1 MNAKHIYIIRHGETD
16 FNKKGY
22 VQGSSIDSNLNELGV
37 LQAEAFFKKYN
48 KVVFDKIYTSDLKR
62 THQTVLPFTS
72 SGVPMESHQG
82 LNEISWGE
90 KEGRKLTEQDDK
102 NHMKLLYEWQSGN
115 YDYKLE
121 DAESPNDVVKR
132 QKKVMKRILSKEG
145 ENNILICTHGRAM
158 KILVSHLMD
167 EPLSKMDQYEHSN
180 LALYHLVYKNGLF
193 RIVQANDIRHLDKI
207 QTKVHV
213 S

>member
-1 MNAKHIYIIRHGETD
+1 MNTKHIYIIRHGETD

-22 VQGSSIDSNLNELGV
+22 VQGSSINSNLNDLGK
-37 LQAEAFFKKYN
+37 LQAEAFYKKYQHIA
-48 KVVFDKIYTSDLKR
+48 FDKIYTSSLKR
-62 THQTVLPFTS
+62 THQTVSPFTNQ
-72 SGVPMESHQG
+72 GVPMETHQG

-102 NHMKLLYEWQSGN
+102 NHFNLLFEWQSGN
-115 YDYKLE
+115 YNFKL
-121 DAESPNDVVKR
+121 DGAESPNDVIKR
-132 QKKVMKRILSKEG
+132 QKKVMSHIFSHTN

-158 KILVSHLMD
+158 KILVTHLMN

-193 RIVQANDIRHLDKI
+193 RIIQANDIRHLEPLSS
-207 QTKVHV
+207 KVHAF
-213 S
+213 